1 MSAVALIRTEVS
13 MRISTALALAAL
25 AAGCRPA
32 QSAGPAAPSAPDSIV
47 LERGPCF
54 GSCPTYRLSLARSG
68 AVHFVSSSRG
78 DVGREER
85 GSITPAQFLALAA
98 EAERIGFDQL
108 PDNIRESRY
117 CERMATDL
125 PSADVSIFRGAAVKT
140 VRDYLGCFDG
150 PPGLRRFES
159 AIDSVAG
166 SSRWVRPS
174 AIGRP

>member
-1 MSAVALIRTEVS
+1 
-13 MRISTALALAAL
+13 MRITRLVVLAVL

-32 QSAGPAAPSAPDSIV
+32 PSAGPPAPSAQPAPDSIV

-54 GSCPTYRLSLARSG
+54 GSCPTYRLALARSG

-85 GSITPAQFLALAA
+85 GSITPAQFQALAS

-108 PDNIRESRY
+108 PGNIRESRF
-117 CERMATDL
+117 CERMATDH
-125 PSADVSIFRGAAVKT
+125 PTADVSIFRGGAVKT

-150 PPGLRRFES
+150 PPELRRFES

-174 AIGRP
+174 AIGKP